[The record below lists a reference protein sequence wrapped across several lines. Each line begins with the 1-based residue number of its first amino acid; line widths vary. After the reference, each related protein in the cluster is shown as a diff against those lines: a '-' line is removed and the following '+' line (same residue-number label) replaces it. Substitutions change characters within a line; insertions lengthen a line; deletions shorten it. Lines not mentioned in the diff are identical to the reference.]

1 MRSGCILCGT
11 VGSGKSRT
19 ALAYYY
25 TTYGGEVNTEDYVKM
40 SNPPDLYI
48 ITTARKRDTYE
59 WERELSPFYLF
70 TDRITDHNPL
80 YSNKVVVDSWN
91 NIKKYKDVKDAFF
104 IFDEQ
109 RVVGYGAWAK
119 TFIKIAKQNTWLLL
133 SATPGDTWSDY
144 VAVFIA
150 NGYFKSKHEFE
161 MNHAVFVPQAKYP
174 IISRYVNTGYL
185 EKCRRSVLVMMD
197 YQTSAEKHSAII
209 VAEYD
214 KDLYKKVTRTRWNVY
229 ENKPIESPGEF
240 CYVLRRICNSDIS
253 RQAKILE
260 IIEDYPRAII
270 FYNFNFELDILRSM
284 NFGDGVTVAE
294 WNGHKRNTIPETD
307 RWVYLVQYNAGAE
320 GWNCTE
326 TNCMIFF
333 SENYSYKM
341 MKQAAGR
348 IDRLNTPFMDL
359 YYYHFKTVSTID
371 IAIQA
376 ALNRKKDFN
385 TKAFTQQ
392 YYFDEG
398 VRHGNR
404 LQKFE
409 LL

>member
-1 MRSGCILCGT
+1 
-11 VGSGKSRT
+11 
-19 ALAYYY
+19 
-25 TTYGGEVNTEDYVKM
+25 
-40 SNPPDLYI
+40 
-48 ITTARKRDTYE
+48 
-59 WERELSPFYLF
+59 
-70 TDRITDHNPL
+70 
-80 YSNKVVVDSWN
+80 
-91 NIKKYKDVKDAFF
+91 
-104 IFDEQ
+104 
-109 RVVGYGAWAK
+109 
-119 TFIKIAKQNTWLLL
+119 
-133 SATPGDTWSDY
+133 
-144 VAVFIA
+144 
-150 NGYFKSKHEFE
+150 
-161 MNHAVFVPQAKYP
+161 
-174 IISRYVNTGYL
+174 
-185 EKCRRSVLVMMD
+185 MMD

-284 NFGDGVTVAE
+284 SFGDGVTVAE

-348 IDRLNTPFMDL
+348 IDRLNTPFTDL
-359 YYYHFKTVSTID
+359 YYYHFKTASAID

-376 ALNRKKDFN
+376 ALTRKKDFN
-385 TKAFTQQ
+385 TKAFAQQ